1 MAISAHKGYPHGMV
15 QPAVLVGDK
24 EKVWYRWAIV
34 PATVSA
40 GSARFVG
47 LDLLMMM
54 MGCR

>member
-54 MGCR
+54 GCR